1 MQSHLACT
9 INVSACACLVDLTI
23 DALIQDHGGLM
34 NDGISVYI
42 ADDHTMLREGLAALV
57 VREGDIHIV
66 GQTGDGLTVLPEVS
80 RLMPDVAV
88 VDIGM
93 PGLNGLDICR
103 DLTKKVHQTSV
114 LILTMESDEEFI
126 IAALNNGASGYLTK
140 DAASQQLSEAIRAV
154 ARGEVYLAPGISPR
168 VLTRLGNNGD
178 DPYTTLTSRERQVL
192 HMIAEGKTNP
202 QTADALGLKTK
213 TVDTHRTRLMKK
225 LDIHDQTSLVKFA
238 IRRGIIRVNSPR
250 ASRQPPQAR

>member
-1 MQSHLACT
+1 
-9 INVSACACLVDLTI
+9 
-23 DALIQDHGGLM
+23 M

-42 ADDHTMLREGLAALV
+42 ADDHAMLREGLAALV
-57 VREGDIHIV
+57 AREGDIHIV

-80 RLMPDVAV
+80 RLQPDVAV

-103 DLTKKVHQTSV
+103 DLTKKVHETAV

-126 IAALNNGASGYLTK
+126 VAALDNGASGYLTK

-154 ARGEVYLAPGISPR
+154 ARGELYLAPGISPR
-168 VLTRLGNNGD
+168 ILTRLGNRGA
-178 DPYTTLTSRERQVL
+178 DPYDMLTSRERQVL
-192 HMIAEGKTNP
+192 HMIAESKTNP
-202 QTADALGLKTK
+202 QIAEALNIAVK

-225 LDIHDQTSLVKFA
+225 LDIHDQTSLSAPV
-238 IRRGIIRVNSPR
+238 
-250 ASRQPPQAR
+250 